1 MMFTAAEDDAM
12 KSVIDQAGPIAL
24 MFIVIL
30 GIALYLLWKSMNRQ
44 LKKVDENLPID
55 PPRVDGP
62 TDSE

>member
-1 MMFTAAEDDAM
+1 MFTAAEDDAM